1 MRAFRLVFDRLKT
14 PGPAIPI
21 AMATLVLGVAATRAI
36 LLQTGGEPA
45 VPLDDAFIHFQFSR
59 TFAELRPLQY
69 NAGAPAV
76 PGATSLLWP
85 MVLAPFH
92 WVGLG
97 GVSLIWVAWILGY
110 AALAG
115 LGYETWRAAQGL
127 LSRESAIT
135 AAAMVFAFGGFTWFA
150 SSGMEVVPFAWLLMR
165 SARRTAQWAEQPNP
179 ATNWERAEL
188 LALAILA
195 PMMRPEGV
203 IATALVVG
211 VLARFRR
218 GGALAWALVPMV
230 GPLVPGAVNLALTG
244 QWVTTTARAKWLL
257 YTPYPHRIPATLR
270 YHLDVFFN
278 TLLDGR
284 VWSSVFLPRGIKWLV
299 WFALPALLFAGAAR
313 QRWVRAVALTAVGLG
328 MLLPTTYDSFL
339 VNRLRYLW
347 PFAAA
352 WFVGMGA
359 LADGVGAALAR
370 WRDDLAGSRYLV
382 GGVFVGALAAH
393 LPATLDDLAVSAD
406 AIRRQQ
412 VSMARWIATELPKE
426 AIVGVND
433 AGAITYLSGRR
444 TFDLVGLTSR
454 GEARYWAAGP
464 GSRFEHYEHL
474 GADRLPT
481 HFAVYDSWVGIPP
494 LMGEYLTS
502 RTVTGATILGDAT
515 KTAYVA
521 RYDSLNSG
529 NLPLEIN
536 VAGEP
541 VDRLDIADLVS
552 ESDHDYQLFWATQQD
567 DIVLEDSAGHV
578 DGGRANR
585 VEDRFKLELRSGGKL
600 VARVASRGAG
610 LSVLV
615 DGKELGRWRIGGS
628 TWEEHALTVPP
639 ELGGQRVVRVVASG
653 QETFTSLHYWAFP

>member
-1 MRAFRLVFDRLKT
+1 
-14 PGPAIPI
+14 
-21 AMATLVLGVAATRAI
+21 
-36 LLQTGGEPA
+36 
-45 VPLDDAFIHFQFSR
+45 
-59 TFAELRPLQY
+59 
-69 NAGAPAV
+69 
-76 PGATSLLWP
+76 
-85 MVLAPFH
+85 
-92 WVGLG
+92 
-97 GVSLIWVAWILGY
+97 
-110 AALAG
+110 
-115 LGYETWRAAQGL
+115 
-127 LSRESAIT
+127 
-135 AAAMVFAFGGFTWFA
+135 
-150 SSGMEVVPFAWLLMR
+150 
-165 SARRTAQWAEQPNP
+165 
-179 ATNWERAEL
+179 
-188 LALAILA
+188 
-195 PMMRPEGV
+195 
-203 IATALVVG
+203 
-211 VLARFRR
+211 
-218 GGALAWALVPMV
+218 
-230 GPLVPGAVNLALTG
+230 
-244 QWVTTTARAKWLL
+244 
-257 YTPYPHRIPATLR
+257 
-270 YHLDVFFN
+270 
-278 TLLDGR
+278 
-284 VWSSVFLPRGIKWLV
+284 
-299 WFALPALLFAGAAR
+299 
-313 QRWVRAVALTAVGLG
+313 
-328 MLLPTTYDSFL
+328 
-339 VNRLRYLW
+339 
-347 PFAAA
+347 
-352 WFVGMGA
+352 
-359 LADGVGAALAR
+359 
-370 WRDDLAGSRYLV
+370 
-382 GGVFVGALAAH
+382 
-393 LPATLDDLAVSAD
+393 
-406 AIRRQQ
+406 
-412 VSMARWIATELPKE
+412 MARWIATELPKE